1 MELDIRDMLAERSK
15 KLPRKRKLTIFF
27 ISVGVHVVL
36 AATFLLAPRLWAN
49 DDEMP
54 EYVAVQIV
62 PAQMLGTTTPTPAP
76 TPPAPREEAPPAELE
91 PEVLPEPVREP
102 EPVPSNKPPPP
113 RKVTPKKVDT
123 RPAGSERT
131 QREGSPTGSALG
143 TSNFGAAAVGFDNPD
158 FTYDYYVE
166 RMLSQI
172 REYWA
177 RPSIGGS
184 VEAMVS
190 FRILKDGKVVD
201 VRIQKS
207 SSFNSF
213 DLAAMRAIQRASPLP
228 PLPQSFKHDS
238 LGVNLVVR

>member
-1 MELDIRDMLAERSK
+1 
-15 KLPRKRKLTIFF
+15 
-27 ISVGVHVVL
+27 
-36 AATFLLAPRLWAN
+36 
-49 DDEMP
+49 
-54 EYVAVQIV
+54 
-62 PAQMLGTTTPTPAP
+62 
-76 TPPAPREEAPPAELE
+76 
-91 PEVLPEPVREP
+91 
-102 EPVPSNKPPPP
+102 
-113 RKVTPKKVDT
+113 VTPKKVDT